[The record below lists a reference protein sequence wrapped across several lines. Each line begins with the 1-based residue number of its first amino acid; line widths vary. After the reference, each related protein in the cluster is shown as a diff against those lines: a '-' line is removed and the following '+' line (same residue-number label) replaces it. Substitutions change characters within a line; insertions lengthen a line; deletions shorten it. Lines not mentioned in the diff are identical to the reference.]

1 VSSDARPGPVHPAMS
16 HRAFDTTKL
25 GSGYGFES
33 YPKKMVEMPP
43 TWALLVALAFML
55 VAMAFWV

>member
-1 VSSDARPGPVHPAMS
+1 MS